1 MSAVSQKY
9 IDIRYYLS
17 GRSRMTHLTIARVRR
32 SGLMMWMMNILLN
45 TPPSSVSA
53 ESWPRRE
60 EPRAALHHNKISFY
74 NFILLYYTLYNS
86 ELAPN
91 KNLYHNKSCQLL
103 INAREIARFTQRRD
117 SPCFANF
124 ICNQIMTING
134 ELESCAA
141 LKK

>member
-1 MSAVSQKY
+1 
-9 IDIRYYLS
+9 
-17 GRSRMTHLTIARVRR
+17 MTHLTIARVRQ
-32 SGLMMWMMNILLN
+32 SGGMMWMMNILLN

-60 EPRAALHHNKISFY
+60 EPHCIIIKYLFTTLFC
-74 NFILLYYTLYNS
+74 FIIHYTLYNS